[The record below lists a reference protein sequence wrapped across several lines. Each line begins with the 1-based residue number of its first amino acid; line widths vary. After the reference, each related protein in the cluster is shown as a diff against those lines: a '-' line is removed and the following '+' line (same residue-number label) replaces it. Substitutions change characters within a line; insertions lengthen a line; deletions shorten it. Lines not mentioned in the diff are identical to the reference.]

1 MIKSL
6 MAISKMEGDFM
17 KIEKEISRVE
27 IISTVEELNEAL
39 NNGATL
45 IETIKRRDNDIDSF
59 IETVHFVVGY

>member
-1 MIKSL
+1 

-45 IETIKRRDNDIDSF
+45 IETIKRRDNDIDGF
-59 IETVHFVVGY
+59 IETVRFVVGY

>member
-1 MIKSL
+1 
-6 MAISKMEGDFM
+6 M

-45 IETIKRRDNDIDSF
+45 IETIKRRDNDIDGF
-59 IETVHFVVGY
+59 IETVRFVVGY